1 MLRDLNIPLVL
12 AKIEISGQSDQL
24 LQKLQVDRST
34 SSLVAVTRDFSTT
47 EIISSLPSRDEW
59 TAAIK
64 DFIWKKSGHLSPKK
78 VLGPDSSSG
87 EKKPNENN
95 NVEIKKSA
103 SRKEITARRYKA
115 HTVDLEK
122 AVLYAISHEVAQHSS
137 ITSHTLQALQ
147 QLVTV
152 LEKYFPGRLEM
163 RMLLRELQTWVTRHQ
178 DTIRGEDLARWFS
191 DYQSQH
197 GPGPHKDWVGCRG
210 SEERYGGYPC
220 GLWSVWH
227 ALTVSQANLNQGDPK
242 EVLLAMKSFIKEFF
256 GCRECA
262 RHFDQAIEGGK
273 VIN

>member
-12 AKIEISGQSDQL
+12 AKIEISAQSDQL

-34 SSLVAVTRDFSTT
+34 SSLVAVSRDFSTT
-47 EIISSLPSRDEW
+47 EIISSAPGRDEW
-59 TAAIK
+59 KAAIK
-64 DFIWKKSGHLSPKK
+64 DFIWKKSGLLSPKK
-78 VLGPDSSSG
+78 VLSPDSSSG
-87 EKKPNENN
+87 EKKPIENN
-95 NVEIKKSA
+95 KVQNKKA
-103 SRKEITARRYKA
+103 ATRKEITARRYKA

-137 ITSHTLQALQ
+137 ITSHTLEALQ

-163 RMLLRELQTWVTRHQ
+163 MMLLRELHTWVARHQ
-178 DTIRGEDLARWFS
+178 DTVRGEDLAQWFS
-191 DYQSQH
+191 VYQSQH

-227 ALTVSQANLNQGDPK
+227 ALTVNQANLNQGDPK
-242 EVLLAMKSFIKEFF
+242 EVLLAMKVLALKYK
-256 GCRECA
+256 
-262 RHFDQAIEGGK
+262 K
-273 VIN
+273 VK